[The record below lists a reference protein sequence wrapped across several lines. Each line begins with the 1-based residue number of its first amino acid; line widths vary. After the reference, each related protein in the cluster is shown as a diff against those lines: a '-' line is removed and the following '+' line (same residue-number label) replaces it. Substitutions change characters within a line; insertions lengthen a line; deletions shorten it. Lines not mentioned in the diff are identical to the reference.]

1 MTPQQYDK
9 MNGLNA
15 CGGCMLF
22 LCIFGVFPVMLV
34 LTHSFLLALGAGIGA
49 AVVGTIVIN
58 KAKADV

>member
-15 CGGCMLF
+15 LGGCML
-22 LCIFGVFPVMLV
+22 LVCIAGVFPVVLV

-49 AVVGTIVIN
+49 AVLGTIVIN
-58 KAKADV
+58 KAKDGV